1 MNIQTIILSSL
12 VLCLSCTHDSPDQSL
27 STLGFYA
34 TPDTII
40 SALQNKRDGPEE
52 HFLLGLA
59 YKREKKYKE
68 AILHFANSCFS
79 SHRDAGI
86 RLFPQPVYR
95 FVNGFH
101 FKSDYYDDAVFELAG
116 LFYLFNEHAYVIK
129 FIGLMSREGSAL
141 YRDALLLKA
150 QSLAAL
156 QRYDDAISALTELYD
171 RYDDTDT
178 RTMALLRKGLILE
191 RKTDIAGAVD
201 CYLRI
206 LSMDASGWQAS
217 AAARHLLTVIEKN
230 HQELDFEK
238 NLLFGKSLYYAKEYK
253 ESAALLS
260 RLKKV
265 NNDDPD
271 LNKFLVRALVQSND
285 TAPALSLI
293 AHYSGTAVPRV
304 ELLKA
309 YADELWEMNRKGDAM
324 SAYQQVVTGGIEPYA
339 HDSLKRIA
347 QFMEERKQAGY
358 EKYCMEYIQ
367 RYHDESAGRF
377 LWLMG
382 RTFIRAGNLEQARR
396 LLEESISRF
405 PQGGSADE
413 CGFWLYKIY
422 SKIGRVQDALNI
434 AVKMLVLNP
443 DSPYTWLLI
452 KKLNEQIKPADCEAG
467 YLSALKDNHQ
477 DRALFYHTLLFVK
490 EKSLRS
496 RNARLHDLSWSDV
509 EQYRELEHAILN
521 LELSSASKAI
531 LSRVEKYFRVGYGTA
546 INRELRL
553 LPKTRESRRDKYIIM
568 AKYGNQYHFAF
579 LSAYAYLGLLKIWN
593 LKENIAIMPDES
605 LKILFPVP
613 FTDCVTR
620 YAGRFKLRNNVLYAV
635 MKAESLFKHNAVS
648 GAGAVGLMQL
658 MPRTARG
665 IARRLKIADYEL
677 TEPCTSIQIGAK
689 YFSMNLK
696 YFENN
701 LYYTIAAYNAG
712 AGNVKKWKE
721 KLQTGDMD
729 YFTEFIPFIETR
741 NYILRTEKF
750 CTQYDMIYGGKQ

>member
-12 VLCLSCTHDSPDQSL
+12 VLCLACTNNSADQSL

-40 SALQNKRDGPEE
+40 SVLQNRRDGPEE

-59 YKREKKYKE
+59 YKKEKKYKE
-68 AILHFANSCFS
+68 AIFHFANSCFT

-86 RLFPQPVYR
+86 RLFPQPVYH

-101 FKSDYYDDAVFELAG
+101 FKSDYYDDAVFELAS

-129 FIGLMSREGSAL
+129 FTGLISREGSAL

-150 QSLAAL
+150 RSFVAL
-156 QRYDDAISALTELYD
+156 QRYDDAISTLAEVYN
-171 RYDDTDT
+171 RYDDPDT
-178 RTMALLRKGLILE
+178 RAIALLRKGLVLE
-191 RKTDIAGAVD
+191 KKSDVAGAVD
-201 CYLRI
+201 CYI
-206 LSMDASGWQAS
+206 KIFAMDASGWQAS
-217 AAARHLLTVIEKN
+217 VAARHMLTVIEKN
-230 HQELDFEK
+230 PQELNVGK

-260 RLKKV
+260 RLRKG

-271 LNKFLVRALVQSND
+271 LNKFLVRALAQSND
-285 TAPALSLI
+285 TPLAQSLI
-293 AHYSGTAVPRV
+293 AHYSGKAVPRV
-304 ELLKA
+304 EILKA
-309 YADELWEMNRKGDAM
+309 YADELWEMNRKSGAI
-324 SAYQQVVTGGIEPYA
+324 SAYRQVVAGGIEPYA
-339 HDSLKRIA
+339 QDSLKRIA

-358 EKYCMEYIQ
+358 EKYCTEYIH

-382 RTFIRAGNLEQARR
+382 RSLIRTGDMERARR
-396 LLEESISRF
+396 LLEESVSRF

-413 CGFWLYKIY
+413 CRFWLYKIY
-422 SKIGRVQDALNI
+422 TKSGRIQDALTM
-434 AVKMLVLNP
+434 AVNMSVLNP

-452 KKLNEQIKPADCEAG
+452 KKLNEHITPAEREAG
-467 YLSALKDNHQ
+467 FLKALKDNNQ

-490 EKSLRS
+490 EKSLRA
-496 RNARLHDLSWSDV
+496 RNARMHDLSSPDV
-509 EQYRELEHAILN
+509 ERYRELEHAILK
-521 LELSSASKAI
+521 LELSSRSKGTLA
-531 LSRVEKYFRVGYGTA
+531 RVEKYFRVGYRTA
-546 INRELRL
+546 INRELKL
-553 LPKTRESRRDKYIIM
+553 LPKTRECRRDKYIIM
-568 AKYGNQYHFAF
+568 AKYGNQYHYAF
-579 LSAYAYLGLLKIWN
+579 LSAYAYLELLKIWK

-613 FTDCVTR
+613 FSDCVAR
-620 YAGRFKLRNNVLYAV
+620 YAGQYKLRNNILYAV

-658 MPRTARG
+658 MPRTAKG
-665 IARRLKIADYEL
+665 IARKMKIGDYEL
-677 TEPCTSIQIGAK
+677 TDPCISIQIGAK
-689 YFSMNLK
+689 YLSMHLK
-696 YFENN
+696 YFKNN
-701 LYYTIAAYNAG
+701 LYYTMAAYNAG
-712 AGNVKKWKE
+712 AGNVKKWKD

-741 NYILRTEKF
+741 NYMLRTEKF
-750 CTQYDMIYGGKQ
+750 LTQYNMIYGEKH